1 MTDVIFNDFYM
12 YIQKRL
18 LSAQKDVKIVV
29 AWINFSLYYSIFMR
43 LLDKNVCLQIIIND
57 DVINAKNDMA
67 ITLLKKK
74 GAIIFKRKM
83 PTTRQYMHEKF
94 CIIDSAL
101 VLCGSYNWSLN
112 ANKNF
117 ENILIVDEKIV
128 VDKFLNEFNVIMSMN
143 TLYIQQL
150 HVSNSYNILILEEE
164 DNATVGI
171 ICNVKENE
179 LIEVKRKY
187 YDICILYNLN
197 GIYDKY
203 DDFTVQLYDAPF
215 ELERINAE
223 IEFEMQQY
231 LCELKNLLEISIP
244 IHGIGRIARDMYY
257 GDFEDVYVKI
267 IWKERFCVLLDRYE
281 WN

>member
-1 MTDVIFNDFYM
+1 MESIKTLTAIDYSSLIIASFSVLIGIKAIVSLFEWFFDKLGIETKWMRKKREEHDLLMQTSKGLIELQKKHEEDIKRSDLHDEEIRQDIKNLTDMF
-12 YIQKRL
+12 IQKE
-18 LSAQKDVKIVV
+18 
-29 AWINFSLYYSIFMR
+29 IFDMR
-43 LLDKNVCLQIIIND
+43 SENN
-57 DVINAKNDMA
+57 
-67 ITLLKKK
+67 
-74 GAIIFKRKM
+74 
-83 PTTRQYMHEKF
+83 
-94 CIIDSAL
+94 
-101 VLCGSYNWSLN
+101 
-112 ANKNF
+112 NF

-203 DDFTVQLYDAPF
+203 DDFIVQLYDAPF